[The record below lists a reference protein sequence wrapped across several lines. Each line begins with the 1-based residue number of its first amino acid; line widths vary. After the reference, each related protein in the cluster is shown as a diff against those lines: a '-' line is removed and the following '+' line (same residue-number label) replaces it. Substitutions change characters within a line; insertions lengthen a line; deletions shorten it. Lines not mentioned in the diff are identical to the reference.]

1 MREQSSTGNLHM
13 VSSKSV
19 LIVDDMKTIRLK
31 LKQVCKDIGI
41 QAVYEA
47 MDGVQA
53 LEMLEGVSV
62 DLVLS
67 DWNMPNMTGIE
78 LVAKIRENPKI
89 AKVPVIFITSENEK
103 GAILKSLM
111 SGVTDYIVKPFP
123 DAIVKQK
130 ICGILNIP
138 YKA

>member
-1 MREQSSTGNLHM
+1 MST
-13 VSSKSV
+13 KSI

-31 LKQVCKDIGI
+31 LKQICKELGI
-41 QAVYEA
+41 ENVYEA
-47 MDGVQA
+47 VDGTQA

-62 DLVLS
+62 DLILS

-78 LVAKIRENPKI
+78 MVGKIRDNPKLSRTPI
-89 AKVPVIFITSENEK
+89 IFITSENEK

-130 ICGILNIP
+130 ICSVLKIKP
-138 YKA
+138 KA